1 MSLFSENGIYYTIV
15 TIAIVLIA
23 NTLGDKIKNA
33 INPNNEDELIRKY
46 LLNENPLYG
55 YNRPKLWIHTTYE
68 YNARKWKSF
77 GSRSSTDLN
86 QPYLH
91 LTIKTII
98 NKCGDDFNVCL
109 IDDDSFSQLIPGW
122 KTNVSELPEPQKQ
135 YFRELGLAELLYIYG
150 GLVVPNSFIC
160 LRNLISLYAK
170 GIDNDK
176 PFACEVPNKHANILN
191 NEENRKFLPSIHFMG
206 APKRNIIIRNMVDY
220 LKTKTENPHYT
231 SESEFFGFTSKW
243 LYNEVLR
250 TNINLI
256 DGIYIGTKTLK
267 SKPVL
272 IEDLLSEQSIPF
284 CNTRTYGVLVP
295 RDELLK
301 RNAYNWFS
309 VMSGSQILESNLI
322 ISDYLLMGIREEE
335 EKESNVIKAVV
346 AI

>member
-1 MSLFSENGIYYTIV
+1 M
-15 TIAIVLIA
+15 
-23 NTLGDKIKNA
+23 
-33 INPNNEDELIRKY
+33 
-46 LLNENPLYG
+46 
-55 YNRPKLWIHTTYE
+55 
-68 YNARKWKSF
+68 
-77 GSRSSTDLN
+77 
-86 QPYLH
+86 
-91 LTIKTII
+91 
-98 NKCGDDFNVCL
+98 
-109 IDDDSFSQLIPGW
+109 IPGW
-122 KTNVSELPEPQKQ
+122 KTNLSELPEPQKHF
-135 YFRELGLAELLYIYG
+135 YRELGLAELLYIYG
-150 GLVVPNSFIC
+150 GFVVPNSFIC

-220 LKTKTENPHYT
+220 LRTKTKNPHFT
-231 SESEFFGFTSKW
+231 SESDFFGFTSKW
-243 LYNEVLR
+243 LYNELLR

-272 IEDLLSEQSIPF
+272 IEDLLSEQSIEL

-309 VMSGSQILESNLI
+309 VMSGAQILESNLI
-322 ISDYLLMGIREEE
+322 ISDYLLLGLREEE
-335 EKESNVIKAVV
+335 EKDTTIKAVV
-346 AI
+346 SI